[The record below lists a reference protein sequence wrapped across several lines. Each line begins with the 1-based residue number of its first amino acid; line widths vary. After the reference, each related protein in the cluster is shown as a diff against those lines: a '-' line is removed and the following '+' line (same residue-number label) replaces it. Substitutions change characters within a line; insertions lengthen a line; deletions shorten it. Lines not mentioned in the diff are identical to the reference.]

1 MESGANI
8 LFVPRSRSVGQVV
21 MGPVNS
27 KWLHGIRGEYFVCTK
42 VAHCF
47 QVVMGPVNSKWLPG
61 IRGEYFFVPRS
72 RSVGQVVRGPVN
84 SKWLHRIRGEY
95 FVCTKVAQ
103 CWSGCYGPCE
113 LEMTSWNQGRIFCL
127 YQGRAVLVRLL
138 WAL

>member
-27 KWLHGIRGEYFVCTK
+27 KWLHGIGGECFVCTK
-42 VAHCF
+42 VAQCWSGCY
-47 QVVMGPVNSKWLPG
+47 GPWELEMVHG
-61 IRGEYFFVPRS
+61 
-72 RSVGQVVRGPVN
+72 
-84 SKWLHRIRGEY
+84 IRGEY

>member
-27 KWLHGIRGEYFVCTK
+27 EWLHG
-42 VAHCF
+42 
-47 QVVMGPVNSKWLPG
+47 
-61 IRGEYFFVPRS
+61 
-72 RSVGQVVRGPVN
+72 
-84 SKWLHRIRGEY
+84 IRGEY

-113 LEMTSWNQGRIFCL
+113 LEMASWNRGRMFCLYKGRAVLVRLLWALGTRNGSWNQGRIFCL